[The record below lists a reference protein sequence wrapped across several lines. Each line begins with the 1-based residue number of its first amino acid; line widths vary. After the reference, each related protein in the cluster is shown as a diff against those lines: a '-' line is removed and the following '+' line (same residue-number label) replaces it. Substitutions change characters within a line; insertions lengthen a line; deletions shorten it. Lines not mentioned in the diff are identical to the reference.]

1 MKIAVV
7 AANGKAGQLIVKEA
21 LDRGHDVTA
30 IVRGANKSVASNV
43 IAKDAFDLTAEDL
56 AGFEVVIDAVGV
68 WTPDTLPQIA
78 KAAGHLADLLSC
90 TDIRLLVVGG
100 AGGLYMDETHTIA
113 LEDTPAFPDAYKPVS
128 AAHGDAL
135 NLLRE
140 RSDVK
145 WTYISPAADFQ
156 AEGDRTGSYELAG
169 EEFTTNSEGRSFISY
184 ADYAIAMVDEAES
197 GAHAG
202 QRISVYTK

>member
-1 MKIAVV
+1 MKVAVV

-21 LDRGHDVTA
+21 VDRGLDVTA
-30 IVRGANKSVASNV
+30 IVRGENKSVAANV
-43 IAKDAFDLTAEDL
+43 ITKDVFDLTANDL
-56 AGFEVVIDAVGV
+56 DGFDVVVDAVGV
-68 WTPDTLPQIA
+68 WTPDTLPQLA
-78 KAAGHLADLLSC
+78 KAADHLANLLSG
-90 TDIRLLVVGG
+90 TDTRLLVVGG
-100 AGGLYMDETHTIA
+100 AGSLYMDETHTIA

-128 AAHGDAL
+128 AAHGDLL
-135 NLLRE
+135 NLLRG

-156 AEGDRTGSYELAG
+156 ADGERTGSYEPSG
-169 EEFTTNSEGRSFISY
+169 EEFTANSAGQSFISY
-184 ADYAIAMVDEAES
+184 ADYAIAMVDEAVS